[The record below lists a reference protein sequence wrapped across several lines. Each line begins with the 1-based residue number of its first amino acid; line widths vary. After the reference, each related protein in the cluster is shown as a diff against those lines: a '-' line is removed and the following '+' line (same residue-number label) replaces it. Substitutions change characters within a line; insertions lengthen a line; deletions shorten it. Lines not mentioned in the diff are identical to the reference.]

1 MVRLPGYQ
9 AAQDWLCRALT
20 AMQDVPTTGQWSP
33 RSLMPIAR
41 GGVAMA
47 TSALISRR
55 WGGVIVGMT
64 LGLPLT
70 GSRFAP
76 AQVLSDIARLIA
88 QLRDESLTVR
98 GNAAHALGAIGPT
111 AKDAIPEL
119 VRLLKD
125 PEVVGRASAA
135 FALGAIGPAAK

>member
-1 MVRLPGYQ
+1 
-9 AAQDWLCRALT
+9 
-20 AMQDVPTTGQWSP
+20 
-33 RSLMPIAR
+33 MPIAR
-41 GGVAMA
+41 GEVAMA

-55 WGGVIVGMT
+55 WGWVIVGMT

-98 GNAAHALGAIGPT
+98 GNAADALGGIGPAAVPALVAALKDDNANVRGWAARALGGIGPA
-111 AKDAIPEL
+111 AKDAIPSL
-119 VRLLKD
+119 TVSLKD
-125 PEVVGRASAA
+125 RDAEVRGW
-135 FALGAIGPAAK
+135 AAKALRAISPPAVPTSTP